1 MYKLIVFDYDGSL
14 VERGHKLDKHII
26 DSLLNWN
33 KLGIETVI
41 ASGRNFRSLQNQL
54 NAFPLD
60 IPIISNNGNLIRKL
74 KTKKNIFKQPIQKS
88 IVEGSL
94 EILRKFNIHPICH
107 IDGNDL
113 NYDLV
118 LFNGEDKIGKDYVQH
133 YENRF
138 KLISYEEIEREDVL
152 SIVAYINEEL
162 YRSIDLELKKNLK
175 NISTHHLTKGID
187 HQGMMEIV
195 GENSSKWDAV
205 WKYATLKNIK
215 KEEIICVGDDMNDL
229 EMIKNAGVGIAMCN
243 SPKAIRKVA
252 NFITKEEAN
261 KYGGIKIINEIL
273 RESV

>member
-14 VERGHKLDKHII
+14 VQRGHKLDEYII
-26 DSLLNWN
+26 ESLLKWN

-74 KTKKNIFKQPIQKS
+74 KTKKNIFKQPIKKS
-88 IVEGSL
+88 IVEDSIR
-94 EILRKFNIHPICH
+94 ILRKFNIYPICH
-107 IDGNDL
+107 IDGKDL
-113 NYDLV
+113 DYDLV
-118 LFNGEDKIGKDYVQH
+118 LFNGEDKIGKDYVKH

-138 KLISYEEIEREDVL
+138 KLISFEEIEREDVL
-152 SIVAYINEEL
+152 SIIAYIDEEL
-162 YRSIDLELKKNLK
+162 YKTIELELKNILK
-175 NISTHHLTKGID
+175 NVSTHHLTKGID
-187 HQGMMEIV
+187 YQGMMEIV
-195 GENSSKWDAV
+195 GEKSSKWDAV
-205 WKYATLKNIK
+205 CKYATLNDIK

-243 SPKAIRKVA
+243 SPKAMRKVA